1 MEPRLQKAFK
11 DMEALEKGAISNPD
25 EGRMVGHYW
34 LRSPHLSPNSFL
46 RLQIENTLEA
56 VCKFADDV
64 VGGKICFWN
73 KIEICASEG
82 FAICEALFVPFFL
95 KCPGTIMRIDCET
108 LPAFGYDPS
117 SVTVTMDHI
126 SSKLNLLLETIK
138 LFGTNQVPCL
148 VFVENTLTAKVIE
161 RVVMTITCLHH
172 FNVSY
177 LTRTELQGET
187 LESFCSRKVDVLFTT
202 DADVEGINLPDCSSV
217 IRFDL
222 PRTDSSYVQSQ
233 KQASQKDLKYIIML

>member
-46 RLQIENTLEA
+46 RLQIEKTLEA

-64 VGGKICFWN
+64 VGGKIC
-73 KIEICASEG
+73 ASEG
-82 FAICEALFVPFFL
+82 FAIY
-95 KCPGTIMRIDCET
+95 CET

-138 LFGTNQVPCL
+138 SFGTNQVPCL

-217 IRFDL
+217 IRFNL
-222 PRTDSSYVQSQ
+222 PRTASSYVQSQ
-233 KQASQKDLKYIIML
+233 KQASQKDLKCIIML